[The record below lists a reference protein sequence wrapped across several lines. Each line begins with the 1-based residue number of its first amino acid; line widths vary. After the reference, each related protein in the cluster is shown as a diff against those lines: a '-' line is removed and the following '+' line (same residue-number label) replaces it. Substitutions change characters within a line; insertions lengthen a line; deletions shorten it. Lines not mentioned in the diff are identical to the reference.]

1 MLACDV
7 HVVCFAPV
15 GLCLLDDLVFL
26 ATDLEPAFACHDDL
40 CHTLMMTEPRPV
52 FDFAVEGPVQAE
64 VFVVY
69 LDGGAIRITGPCGPE
84 AWLIELGPDDD
95 PVEVV
100 TRLTRANVGEPTVVH
115 STSWRRDRHAVI
127 LSFVVVIPPS
137 TVGGMSSADVTR
149 ADLARSHATAAPDDI
164 AANQVLEHGLR
175 HLAWL
180 VRDDDVVKH
189 ELADGWP
196 EALSGYVPEP
206 FQHLP

>member
-1 MLACDV
+1 V
-7 HVVCFAPV
+7 
-15 GLCLLDDLVFL
+15 
-26 ATDLEPAFACHDDL
+26 
-40 CHTLMMTEPRPV
+40 EPRPV

-64 VFVVY
+64 VFVVF
-69 LDGGAIRITGPCGPE
+69 LQDGAIALTGPCGPE

-127 LSFVVVIPPS
+127 LSFVVVIPP
-137 TVGGMSSADVTR
+137 TAVGDMASVDVGR
-149 ADLARSHATAAPDDI
+149 VELARSHATAAPDDI
-164 AANQVLEHGLR
+164 AVSQVLEHGLR

-180 VRDDDVVKH
+180 VRDDDAVKR

-196 EALSGYVPEP
+196 EALSSYVPEP
-206 FQHLP
+206 FQHLR